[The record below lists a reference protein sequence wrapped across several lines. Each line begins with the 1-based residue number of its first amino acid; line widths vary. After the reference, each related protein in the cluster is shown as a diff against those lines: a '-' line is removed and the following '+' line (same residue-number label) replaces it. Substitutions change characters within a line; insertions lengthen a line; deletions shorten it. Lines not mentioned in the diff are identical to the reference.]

1 MAAHASGKSFVSHR
15 QLKKLSTRP
24 YSAHEL
30 QFDGRSHMMTS
41 DLRPKG
47 SRSEH
52 SSSVDYGSGLSN
64 SLKMSL
70 HESLSEGSLPR
81 YNFSL
86 DDSATIPFGLLYEL
100 SEVLNHLER
109 RTLNQLALLLGLT
122 QEQFN
127 RLYQSTNNP
136 AISVMTQGERF
147 RKDLSHLQQAFEILK
162 LDNAIALIEKHHSQ
176 IRNKIDAEISNK
188 SVDVDVD
195 REYDRCIIS
204 LNSSNSEQLSSS
216 VNFENIF
223 LDSHKNTRQGHL
235 RVQISQTQNL
245 LIRNLLKRTARLSVN
260 ESLCACDYIDEEGG
274 ILFIPGSSIY
284 LRIPP
289 GALTSGYQ
297 IQLSAFMDPAEHG
310 CPRPDDSPRITPLVR
325 CQPDGISF
333 QVPVELVIPHCGV
346 IVEPAKV
353 PVEVY
358 TRPHPDKE
366 GLKPSWV
373 RDEDASSR
381 ASLEKTSCSIFLTHF
396 SDYDVVVRDNDCII
410 GKMLR
415 VFPMINR
422 LSGPADDLLLSLW
435 ICNNQQEVYEELIQE
450 QTGDHG
456 RKVLDSYR
464 SFMLLVSNKAV
475 NISYTNF
482 SNQWK
487 VVTAEETIGYHLLWH
502 GSRGV
507 ANLRMKSNT
516 ESGGG
521 KLSGTLRVQQEENTR
536 GSETAFETIGTINAE
551 YTQERLRVTEEK
563 QRALKFNG
571 SEIHIPPSN
580 GNASHIHVHLPPLL
594 QVGIQSMRCHQRHP
608 NLSVMESVAMGCLIC
623 WTLKILF
630 ATTGKDLLWE
640 GDSGFSS
647 PVSFVNKCSNQKQ
660 PRRKLK
666 LAVNFKEGEVWQRHP
681 SSSSSTSSLSS
692 STPSSSSLID
702 FPDSPS
708 TRPKRQRTL
717 QAKPVKVSHKV
728 VTPILLE
735 KAHYCQ
741 NEKVSYTLFWNCISM
756 AFSFDFHRAQD
767 YRPLS
772 RAHLCVCL
780 FGVGCDCFLGG
791 KHKLT

>member
-1 MAAHASGKSFVSHR
+1 MDCKSQCIAMAAHASGKSFVSHR

-81 YNFSL
+81 CNFSL

-223 LDSHKNTRQGHL
+223 LDSHKNTKTRTPSSSDQSDPESTHQKHVEKEPQGFAGNKTVKQL
-235 RVQISQTQNL
+235 SSAEL
-245 LIRNLLKRTARLSVN
+245 LLGPVDSGFGSAEVSPLFYLPSDEHDSRLSVN

-366 GLKPSWV
+366 GIQSV
-373 RDEDASSR
+373 
-381 ASLEKTSCSIFLTHF
+381 
-396 SDYDVVVRDNDCII
+396 
-410 GKMLR
+410 
-415 VFPMINR
+415 
-422 LSGPADDLLLSLW
+422 LLLA
-435 ICNNQQEVYEELIQE
+435 
-450 QTGDHG
+450 
-456 RKVLDSYR
+456 KVCARPRY
-464 SFMLLVSNKAV
+464 VAV
-475 NISYTNF
+475 
-482 SNQWK
+482 
-487 VVTAEETIGYHLLWH
+487 
-502 GSRGV
+502 
-507 ANLRMKSNT
+507 
-516 ESGGG
+516 
-521 KLSGTLRVQQEENTR
+521 
-536 GSETAFETIGTINAE
+536 
-551 YTQERLRVTEEK
+551 
-563 QRALKFNG
+563 
-571 SEIHIPPSN
+571 
-580 GNASHIHVHLPPLL
+580 
-594 QVGIQSMRCHQRHP
+594 
-608 NLSVMESVAMGCLIC
+608 
-623 WTLKILF
+623 
-630 ATTGKDLLWE
+630 
-640 GDSGFSS
+640 
-647 PVSFVNKCSNQKQ
+647 VNC
-660 PRRKLK
+660 
-666 LAVNFKEGEVWQRHP
+666 
-681 SSSSSTSSLSS
+681 
-692 STPSSSSLID
+692 
-702 FPDSPS
+702 
-708 TRPKRQRTL
+708 
-717 QAKPVKVSHKV
+717 KVS
-728 VTPILLE
+728 
-735 KAHYCQ
+735 Q
-741 NEKVSYTLFWNCISM
+741 
-756 AFSFDFHRAQD
+756 
-767 YRPLS
+767 
-772 RAHLCVCL
+772 
-780 FGVGCDCFLGG
+780 
-791 KHKLT
+791 